1 MDLNL
6 HIVSLPLW
14 ASGLLMVGGTTL
26 VAVLGPLLVRRYVAL
41 ERLSTNN
48 EVAGFKFATLGVI
61 YAVLLAFA
69 VIAVWE
75 KFSDAE
81 GAVAQ
86 EAGALTALYRLSGSL
101 DPDAQAGVRDALARY
116 LHTTIAE
123 DWPAMARGTASP
135 GATRAL
141 TAVYGAVLAHDPS
154 GPRGGALLGEM
165 LGQLDQVTQARRR
178 RLGLAAGIVPALIW
192 LVLFTGAVVTIA
204 FAFFFGTQNLRAQV
218 LMSGML
224 ALMISLSLF
233 VVVSIDHPFT
243 GPVRVLPEP
252 LEAVVADFGENR
264 APPRPGAA
272 AAR

>member
-1 MDLNL
+1 MDLTL
-6 HIVSLPLW
+6 HIITLPLW

-48 EVAGFKFATLGVI
+48 EVAGFKFATLGVV

-81 GAVAQ
+81 GAVTD
-86 EAGALTALYRLSGSL
+86 EAGAVAALYRLSGGL
-101 DPDAQAGVRDALARY
+101 EPEARAGARDALARY
-116 LHTTIAE
+116 LHVAIAE

-135 GATRAL
+135 EANRAL
-141 TAVYGAVLAHDPS
+141 TEVYRAVLAFDPS
-154 GPRGGALLGEM
+154 SPRGGALLGEA
-165 LGQLDQVTQARRR
+165 LDQLDKVTQARRQ
-178 RLGLAAGIVPALIW
+178 RLGLAAGIVPGIIW

-204 FAFFFGTQNLRAQV
+204 FAFFFGTQNLGAQV
-218 LMSGML
+218 LMSAML
-224 ALMISLSLF
+224 ALVISLSLF

-243 GPVRVLPEP
+243 GPVRVTPEP
-252 LEAVVADFGENR
+252 LEAVLEDFDEHP
-264 APPRPGAA
+264 APPRPAA
-272 AAR
+272 ATVR